1 MKLGASILSVVG
13 AFYYLVVS
21 LVFTLSVTGRFPAEE
36 LVALT
41 MLNIGF
47 SMSVCDAWIRDCWYP
62 LYLLTTEALRRT
74 SRDWHNILL
83 RWLSFVSYV
92 TAYGMSQFSQQ
103 VLCSTTLCLA
113 G

>member
-47 SMSVCDAWIRDCWYP
+47 SIASVMLGYATVGIRYI
-62 LYLLTTEALRRT
+62 Y
-74 SRDWHNILL
+74 
-83 RWLSFVSYV
+83 
-92 TAYGMSQFSQQ
+92 
-103 VLCSTTLCLA
+103 
-113 G
+113 